1 VRDRGQRI
9 VVLTLLGAALA
20 LALGSAPRTAR
31 ALEPADPTHAAA
43 PALAD
48 LSQDLRLEAP
58 PRLGSRR
65 SAAVAALAT
74 GGVLLAGGLALAV
87 VTRPSSLDASP
98 RTASAGTGAVWRAE
112 DRRFTL
118 RFDPAASSL
127 CIAGGLAASL
137 GAWLFITAP
146 GVTTDFEPI
155 RNGFLVHYRGN
166 F

>member
-1 VRDRGQRI
+1 MRDRRDR
-9 VVLTLLGAALA
+9 VVALALLGAALA
-20 LALGSAPRTAR
+20 LGAAPRAAR
-31 ALEPADPTHAAA
+31 ALDAADPAHAAA
-43 PALAD
+43 PPPAGLTD
-48 LSQDLRLEAP
+48 DLRLEVA

-74 GGVLLAGGLALAV
+74 GGVLLASGLALALV
-87 VTRPSSLDASP
+87 SRPSALDASS
-98 RTASAGTGAVWRAE
+98 RTPSSGTGAVWRAE
-112 DRRFTL
+112 DRRFLL

-146 GVTTDFEPI
+146 ELSTDFEPI